1 MDKKTVRSI
10 LNKLITMWTNHK
22 QNRITNAV
30 GARSKQN
37 TQYEQD
43 LNHITIRAKSK
54 QYNQ

>member
-1 MDKKTVRSI
+1 
-10 LNKLITMWTNHK
+10 MWTNHK